1 MRILTAFEKFQ
12 LSKVLSADFNGAV
25 HSHTFN
31 YLRDLQY
38 FKHLCHCD
46 TCNLLN
52 INISNKIEKIKR
64 DIDQAKLTC
73 SVVPLEISQEV
84 AFALSLFEQ
93 FHIDPDVN
101 TFIHR
106 NCM

>member
-1 MRILTAFEKFQ
+1 MSFKKFHF
-12 LSKVLSADFNGAV
+12 SKVLSADLNGAA

-46 TCNLLN
+46 HCNLLN
-52 INISNKIEKIKR
+52 VNISNKIEIIKR
-64 DIDQAKLTC
+64 DIDQAKLHNI
-73 SVVPLEISQEV
+73 VVPLEISQEIS
-84 AFALSLFEQ
+84 FILSLFEQ

-101 TFIHR
+101 TLIHR
-106 NCM
+106 NCL